1 MFVSSNRQIKEI
13 WTPEIR
19 KECNSIRDEIILTM
33 QTKGKTVHF
42 EGEDMNLEGED
53 MNWTEKQIEN
63 ASKKVVRKNDSN
75 STEERK

>member
-1 MFVSSNRQIKEI
+1 
-13 WTPEIR
+13 
-19 KECNSIRDEIILTM
+19 M

-63 ASKKVVRKNDSN
+63 ASKKLVRKNDSN